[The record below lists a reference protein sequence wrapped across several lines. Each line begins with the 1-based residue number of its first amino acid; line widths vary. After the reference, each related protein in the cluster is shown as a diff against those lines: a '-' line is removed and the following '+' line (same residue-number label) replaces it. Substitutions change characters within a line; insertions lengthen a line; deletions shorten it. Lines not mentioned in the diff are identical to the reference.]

1 MENLGAG
8 QAILEVEAV
17 TKDYRLGRTVIRALR
32 GVDLTV
38 RRGDFVSIVGPSGC
52 GKTTLLN
59 IIGCI
64 DKPTSGRVFLDGED
78 VSTFDDDKEADTR
91 LAKIGFIFQS
101 FNLVA
106 VLNIRENVE
115 FPLILAK
122 VPRAERERRVDRLIE
137 LTGLEEFAAHK
148 PDELSGGQR
157 QRVAIARALVNGPS
171 VVIADEP
178 TANLDS
184 ATSTTIM
191 EAMKRL
197 NDEEGVTFIFSTHN
211 ELIERYAKRVLTI
224 MDGAIT
230 GERRGSGA
238 GFRGEGAGAGNALG
252 AGASAAEAAT

>member
-1 MENLGAG
+1 MENVGAR
-8 QAILEVEAV
+8 QEILRVEAV
-17 TKDYRLGRTVIRALR
+17 TKDYRLGKTVIRALR
-32 GVDLTV
+32 GVNLIV

-91 LAKIGFIFQS
+91 LEKIGFIFQS

-122 VPRAERERRVDRLIE
+122 VPRAERRRRVDRLIE
-137 LTGLEEFAAHK
+137 LTGLEEFALHK

-157 QRVAIARALVNGPS
+157 QRVAIARALVNGPAI
-171 VVIADEP
+171 VIADEP

-197 NDEEGVTFIFSTHN
+197 NDEEGVTFVFSTHN
-211 ELIERYAKRVLTI
+211 ELIERYAKKVLTI

-230 GERRGSGA
+230 GERRASGA
-238 GFRGEGAGAGNALG
+238 LALG
-252 AGASAAEAAT
+252 AAAAGAAAAGAAT